1 MDDPRE
7 HDNEM
12 ANIESSLSLS
22 KSSVPKESFDLLTEF
37 EVPIQNCYSLNKLK
51 LIVDLKHLILIKCNF
66 YTY

>member
-37 EVPIQNCYSLNKLK
+37 E
-51 LIVDLKHLILIKCNF
+51 
-66 YTY
+66 